1 MKDNIISQLK
11 ELQKINPD
19 AQWKREQR
27 NIIMQQVANTAKK
40 NKDSNNFIVYLK
52 EVFTHEIT
60 ALTKPA
66 YSLAIIALL
75 LVGGGFFSISAA
87 SEATPGSLLYTAK
100 IVGEKTQLNLAYKQE
115 NKIKLGVK
123 FAERRANEIQGL
135 IMNNDHNSIES
146 VAGTL
151 SEGIEGVQNQLE
163 KINNND
169 PVTALTL
176 AKDIDT
182 KTNKLRESLKQ
193 AKGALSESSMSATRK
208 LDNAIRS
215 VENTG
220 LQALNTIVSASKSSD
235 ETAKSEAS
243 DRVATKLKSTKEQIS
258 NITDDAEAVFSAG
271 LGKSD
276 TGMQIYQKPNKE
288 VTSKTRE
295 ANKIIQEAE
304 KLLDENNY
312 VGALDKINETQQLL
326 DEAVEVVDEGIKT
339 LEEQQSTSTPMV
351 KGIIEPSSA
360 PSDAK
365 AMDDKKATE
374 DKEQEKGE
382 NTKIDLSTTENK
394 N

>member
-374 DKEQEKGE
+374 DKEQKKGE

>member
-11 ELQKINPD
+11 ELQTINPD

-100 IVGEKTQLNLAYKQE
+100 MVGEKTQLNLAYKQE

-151 SEGIEGVQNQLE
+151 SKGIEGVQNQLE

-169 PVTALTL
+169 PVAALTL

-220 LQALNTIVSASKSSD
+220 LQALNTIVSASELSD

-243 DRVATKLKSTKEQIS
+243 NRVATKLQTTKEQIS
-258 NITDDAEAVFSAG
+258 DITNNAEAVFSAG

-276 TGMQIYQKPNKE
+276 TGVQIYQKPNKE
-288 VTSKTRE
+288 VTSKTSK

-304 KLLDENNY
+304 KLLNENNY
-312 VGALDKINETQQLL
+312 VEALDKINETQQLL

-351 KGIIEPSSA
+351 KGIIEEVE
-360 PSDAK
+360 DE
-365 AMDDKKATE
+365 AT
-374 DKEQEKGE
+374 
-382 NTKIDLSTTENK
+382 TTISN
-394 N
+394 